1 MNKKK
6 KILLIGGII
15 VLLMLAIITFILL
28 NNNKN
33 VKNTKYYNAY
43 VSINPIVK
51 LTFSVTCEKNK
62 CTNPIITDFN
72 LYNDDAKSIYKDIN
86 FKKLELSNAINKI
99 INIAKKNNIAFNEVN
114 YYSNWNNKKYLK
126 NIEYFDI
133 LNIKIMNNNKLDK
146 TIKDININSNSKYTV
161 SFDSNGGSIIPAQ
174 VIEENSKAI
183 VPETPTKDGYTFI
196 EWQLDGNKYDF
207 DSPVK
212 KDIVLKA
219 TWKEKTN
226 NNNNNDDN
234 DNNSHVKESNT
245 PSNNTVKETPT
256 KYNYTGKYYW
266 NDRYIQLNSDG
277 SCVVNP
283 SDVGTAGSV
292 TGNCTYSMDLCSN
305 SSACEAQITRIAFY
319 DDGNYAMEGT
329 IDSSNKISFIVAI
342 DADTGEFEK
351 LIFIK

>member
-6 KILLIGGII
+6 KIFLVGGII
-15 VLLMLAIITFILL
+15 TLLILMVITFIFV

-33 VKNTKYYNAY
+33 VKNTKYYDAY
-43 VSINPIVK
+43 ISINPIVK

-62 CTNPIITDFN
+62 CTNPIVTDFN

-99 INIAKKNNIAFNEVN
+99 INMAKENNITFNEVN

-133 LNIKIMNNNKLDK
+133 LNIKIMNNSKLDK
-146 TIKDININSNSKYTV
+146 TIKDININSNSKYIV
-161 SFDSNGGSIIPAQ
+161 SFDSDGGNIIPDQ
-174 VIEENSKAI
+174 IVEENGKAI

-207 DSPVK
+207 DSVIK
-212 KDIVLKA
+212 KDIILKA
-219 TWKEKTN
+219 IWKEKIDN
-226 NNNNNDDN
+226 NDN
-234 DNNSHVKESNT
+234 DNNSHVKESNAS
-245 PSNNTVKETPT
+245 SNNTTDKAPIR
-256 KYNYTGKYYW
+256 YNYTGKYFW
-266 NDRYIQLNSDG
+266 NDRYIQLNSDN
-277 SCVVNP
+277 SCIINP

-292 TGNCTYSMDLCSN
+292 NGSCTYSMDLCSN
-305 SSACEAQITRIAFY
+305 PNACEAQITRIAFY
-319 DDGNYAMEGT
+319 DNGNYAMEGT
-329 IDSSNKISFIVAI
+329 IDNSNKISFVVAV
-342 DADTGEFEK
+342 DADTGELEK